1 MEIFLKNHKYVHKCT
16 CFFYPYNL
24 RVSGVVNVD
33 FLLLKGKESS
43 PGRVYERPM
52 TAEML
57 LLKTSTPDFSGGLS
71 DKSTATSGRISA
83 DRASKWPRITKRHLS
98 GISDNWKKKP
108 SNVFKSNH
116 HHNPFSYTCILNWY
130 KKMLSSSELNFV
142 KYAMIIP
149 KMYNRWFPTQLIV
162 TNL

>member
-83 DRASKWPRITKRHLS
+83 DRASK
-98 GISDNWKKKP
+98 
-108 SNVFKSNH
+108 
-116 HHNPFSYTCILNWY
+116 
-130 KKMLSSSELNFV
+130 
-142 KYAMIIP
+142 
-149 KMYNRWFPTQLIV
+149 
-162 TNL
+162 

>member
-98 GISDNWKKKP
+98 GISDNWKKNLQMFLSPIIIITP
-108 SNVFKSNH
+108 SH
-116 HHNPFSYTCILNWY
+116 IYWTDI

-149 KMYNRWFPTQLIV
+149 KMYNRWFPTQLTV